1 MNSSLRQSSNPDS
14 RLQPLYPFR
23 PLSEDTAELLRVE
36 APASNTA
43 AATEKAW
50 TLYPYRTG
58 GGRALRRIES
68 APVRRR

>member
-36 APASNTA
+36 APANSA
-43 AATEKAW
+43 AAENAR
-50 TLYPYRTG
+50 TLYPHKTG
-58 GGRALRRIES
+58 DGRALLYVE
-68 APVRRR
+68 AKD